1 MTTDPF
7 NPPADEKPAKGKKS
21 PAGAQARYAAIQRL
35 IALHKDEFNRLYNE
49 EAENRGVRTRSSTKA
64 ARIAKLEAA
73 LNELKES

>member
-7 NPPADEKPAKGKKS
+7 NPPAETAEKKKS

-35 IALHKDEFNRLYNE
+35 IGLHKAEFDRLYTE
-49 EAENRGVRTRSSTKA
+49 EAEKRGVRTRASTKA

-73 LNELKES
+73 LHELKGDE